1 MLVTIL
7 AAFLGSE
14 IGRRG
19 QQGQVVQGAA
29 TKSLWAS
36 DASCGKDTSGS
47 SSSKRFGTERS
58 SHSQSLIPSPILL
71 VLDSFGC
78 KQTHPPAFFLPSVFL
93 LFSAQT
99 AFNQQHC

>member
-1 MLVTIL
+1 MPVTIL

-19 QQGQVVQGAA
+19 QQGQAVQGAA

-47 SSSKRFGTERS
+47 SGSKRFGTGK
-58 SHSQSLIPSPILL
+58 ILSFTK
-71 VLDSFGC
+71 LDSFPN
-78 KQTHPPAFFLPSVFL
+78 PPRPRL
-93 LFSAQT
+93 LWL
-99 AFNQQHC
+99 